1 MKLVWDLEGD
11 GLLPSLSN
19 LWVLV
24 ARDIE
29 TNEEFIFTDYDDD
42 YPDFND
48 AYELLANADAIIGH
62 NIIGYDLPAL
72 KKIKGWDFEGKTS
85 IVDTLIM
92 SRVFNYK
99 RFGGRHALAK
109 FGEYFKVPKPEHE
122 DWSQYS
128 KEMLHRC
135 REDVRINHLA
145 YEMLVKEMRVLSEK
159 KPVIKK
165 SLRFEHDTAQFC
177 QEAFERGWL
186 FDKDKALTLLSEMED
201 EMSDI
206 ERKIEPMLSMK
217 VKRLDKEHKELK
229 FNKNGFYPKTI
240 ADYFEISPESALTDR
255 MVSGDYNRITVL
267 KPEMGSLE
275 YVKEF
280 LYEQG
285 WEPLEYNYKKLPNGA
300 LVKVSPKLCTKS
312 LEALGEVGR
321 MVDSYY
327 TTRSR
332 HSILVGWLNE
342 LDSNNRL
349 HGECFTIG
357 TPTARARHSTIVN
370 VPSPNA
376 RWGKEMR
383 SLFITE
389 PGRKIVGADS
399 SGNQMRALC
408 HYLANDEFT
417 NEVIN
422 GDVHQRN
429 ADILGCARATAK
441 PFLYAFLFGGGGGKL
456 SLILK
461 GERDPKYGNQ
471 MKKIFI
477 ENTPGLGSLNNRVQ
491 KALEQTS
498 RRDSKMGYIPAIDGR
513 KIYTESA
520 HKALNY
526 LLQSFEAVT
535 CKAAIAYMQ
544 AKFKEE
550 KLDVKP
556 LVFYHDEVQL
566 DVAEKDAERVAEIAA
581 EAFREAPKV
590 FGVNIMDG
598 EAKIGGTWYDT
609 H

>member
-1 MKLVWDLEGD
+1 M
-11 GLLPSLSN
+11 PSLSN

-42 YPDFND
+42 YPDFNESYD
-48 AYELLANADAIIGH
+48 LLANADAIIGH

-217 VKRLDKEHKELK
+217 IKRLDKEHKELK

-240 ADYFEISPESALTDR
+240 SDYFEVTPESALTDR
-255 MVSGDYNRITVL
+255 MIAGNYNRIAVL

-342 LDSNNRL
+342 LDDNNRL

-535 CKAAIAYMQ
+535 CKAAIAYMT

-550 KLDVKP
+550 NLDVKP

-566 DVAEKDAERVAEIAA
+566 DVAEEDAERVAEIAA
-581 EAFREAPKV
+581 EAFKEAPKV

-598 EAKIGGTWYDT
+598 EAKIGRTWYDT